1 MKHSEFTSEYHWMN
15 GLDEY
20 FTRNF
25 EEIHG
30 EKQNE
35 RWKDIYKA
43 LYQDNWYRK
52 RDVIIELC
60 QRHNS
65 DPVHVK
71 SWMNVLLKE
80 HLDVDLKPQLV
91 ATLLR
96 KYMKEDPLLVSL
108 VQFIHYW
115 SDDGVIA
122 ADMPD
127 IGDFLSRG
135 QVKSKLWLVDELKK
149 IIPEGELGNVVFYG
163 GWYNFVAHFLFQNF
177 NIDKIYSVD
186 VDARCVDPS
195 KRLYPEETASERF
208 VPLLGNVNDIS
219 WDNNI
224 CRIIDPV
231 KRGEMVNKWTKDNQA
246 KIKQFNLDVDEATKD
261 FGVTSVETNL
271 VINTSCEHMDNT
283 WFENLPE
290 GTLVCLHTNDY
301 FDNPQHSNCCKDE
314 NAAYK
319 KYPMSKLYYKGT
331 LDTVLYKRFM
341 LIGVK

>member
-149 IIPEGELGNVVFYG
+149 IIPEG
-163 GWYNFVAHFLFQNF
+163 
-177 NIDKIYSVD
+177 
-186 VDARCVDPS
+186 
-195 KRLYPEETASERF
+195 
-208 VPLLGNVNDIS
+208 
-219 WDNNI
+219 
-224 CRIIDPV
+224 
-231 KRGEMVNKWTKDNQA
+231 
-246 KIKQFNLDVDEATKD
+246 
-261 FGVTSVETNL
+261 
-271 VINTSCEHMDNT
+271 
-283 WFENLPE
+283 
-290 GTLVCLHTNDY
+290 
-301 FDNPQHSNCCKDE
+301 
-314 NAAYK
+314 
-319 KYPMSKLYYKGT
+319 
-331 LDTVLYKRFM
+331 
-341 LIGVK
+341 